1 MIETAGASPRP
12 TIQLFLVSL
21 GIDVMR
27 ADMESAPYVV
37 EQTQICTPCNSF
49 NGLVTKNLQ
58 TKTPRERFEP
68 ISWGIFLPKDYRE

>member
-37 EQTQICTPCNSF
+37 E
-49 NGLVTKNLQ
+49 
-58 TKTPRERFEP
+58 
-68 ISWGIFLPKDYRE
+68 